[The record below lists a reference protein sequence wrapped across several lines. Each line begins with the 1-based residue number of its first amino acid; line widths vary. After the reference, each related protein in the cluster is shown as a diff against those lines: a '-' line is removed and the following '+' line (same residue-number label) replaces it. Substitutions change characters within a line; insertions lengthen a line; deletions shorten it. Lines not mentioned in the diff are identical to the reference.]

1 MYFDGSNL
9 RRLFI
14 TSRPTASLCDTYKR
28 HTAKGIEESLSKGK
42 VTFPCADKTLH
53 REARLDEEKEQV
65 KSNIIC
71 LLIWVPSS

>member
-28 HTAKGIEESLSKGK
+28 HTAKGIEESLS
-42 VTFPCADKTLH
+42 
-53 REARLDEEKEQV
+53 EEKV
-65 KSNIIC
+65 AF
-71 LLIWVPSS
+71 P